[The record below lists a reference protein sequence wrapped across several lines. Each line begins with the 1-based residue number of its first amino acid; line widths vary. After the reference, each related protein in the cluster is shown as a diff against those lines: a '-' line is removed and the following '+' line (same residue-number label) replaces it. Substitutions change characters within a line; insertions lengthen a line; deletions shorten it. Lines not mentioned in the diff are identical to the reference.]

1 MEEIDAT
8 LTDMLNDA
16 CTLLKVIDGKLG
28 EILKVLYT
36 LKEVVEEKE
45 RQRGER
51 VEGSKTW
58 IKFATMKITP
68 DPLFYALSHPLPH
81 FPNKKLVRCD
91 ISIRNGAIGEEISIR
106 ICDAQGREIIEESL
120 LHDGSDSFL
129 LTNDAAYI
137 QARSNLMA
145 TGACVELA
153 LFAKESADLLLALK
167 GEASSPQEV

>member
-1 MEEIDAT
+1 MKETDVI
-8 LTDMLNDA
+8 LTDMLNDI
-16 CTLLKVIDGKLG
+16 CTLLKVIDRKLE
-28 EILKVLYT
+28 EILRVLYT
-36 LKEVVEEKE
+36 LEDVVKEKE
-45 RQRGER
+45 KQEVEKEEGEERGGR
-51 VEGSKTW
+51 SKKW

-68 DPLFYALSHPLPH
+68 DPLFYALSHSLPH
-81 FPNKKLVRCD
+81 FPDKKLVRCD

-106 ICDAQGREIIEESL
+106 VCDAQGREIIEESL

-153 LFAKESADLLLALK
+153 LFAKESDK
-167 GEASSPQEV
+167 E